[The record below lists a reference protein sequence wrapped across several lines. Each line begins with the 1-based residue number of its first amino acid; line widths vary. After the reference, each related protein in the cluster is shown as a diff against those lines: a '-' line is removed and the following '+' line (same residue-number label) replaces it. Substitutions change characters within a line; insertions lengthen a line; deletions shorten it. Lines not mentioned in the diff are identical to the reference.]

1 MPVFYRNINNLGQ
14 CRPIMARRKITPPAL
29 PALNGELLAP
39 DLPQLTPQQVRFVEL
54 LLSGKTASDAY
65 RGAYD
70 CSNMANTS
78 IWTEAA
84 RTAGNPKISLWLG
97 AARKAGLGAA
107 RVTYE
112 SHVTELERLRE
123 IALETG
129 NVGAAVQAEQLR
141 GKAAGQYVER
151 VEIKGDGL
159 RSPVDDINEIAARYG
174 VEIARAIALREGIA
188 WIAPD
193 EAAAE

>member
-1 MPVFYRNINNLGQ
+1 
-14 CRPIMARRKITPPAL
+14 MARRKITTPL
-29 PALNGELLAP
+29 DKLRGDLVRTMDGELLASSA
-39 DLPQLTPQQVRFVEL
+39 DLPQLTPQQMHFVEL

-70 CSNMANTS
+70 CSNYANNS
-78 IWTEAA
+78 VWANA
-84 RTAGNPKISLWLG
+84 SKLVAHAGVALWLA

-151 VEIKGDGL
+151 IEVHGAGL
-159 RSPVDDINEIAARYG
+159 RDPADDLNEIAARYG
-174 VEIARAIALREGIA
+174 VEIARKIAEREGIA
-188 WIAPD
+188 WSPAI
-193 EAAAE
+193 AAE